1 MGIINQY
8 PYTDLHSINLDYII
22 KLCRE
27 NMGLHLEI
35 SGNQLLLKTEAGSV
49 ISSVTIHYAEE
60 AGHAATATSATSAA
74 SATNATNAQN
84 ATYATNA
91 AHAVSADTATVAA
104 SANQA
109 ASATTAASAASA
121 DYATTAGSAAT
132 ATRATSAASADYAE
146 TTGSVDHAEKAIET
160 VVSSGNNL
168 IFTTYDGTQISITAP
183 FSTKANRDNN
193 GNVIAS
199 TYIAGVV
206 DDNGT
211 LKFLDGNG
219 NTVVSITPTSAS
231 AASDTYGNTIAD
243 FVKTIT
249 APNDS
254 NYITVSHGTGTAET
268 LTVNYSNQAWKD
280 TNGNVIKNT
289 YIKDLECVEDEND
302 GHYKLVAYNG
312 DDPQAELF
320 RTELKAY
327 SAQVADLAA
336 EATHALSADHA
347 TAADSATTA
356 ATSTG
361 SVSSISAS
369 RNILTINNGDGTS
382 STVNMFRG
390 SQVYLYLNDDSG
402 NTNLL
407 DSSFTIGHS
416 EEFVCSNYSV
426 WGYSNAIGVI
436 RNLMGYGVEIMYSGD
451 SSDPSATGFFTGVTC
466 YIPSAGQSNYIITV
480 FDKTAAAIKAFE
492 IEEPADVVS
501 NPGNLKVT
509 RLL

>member
-8 PYTDLHSINLDYII
+8 PYTDLHSINLDYVI

-60 AGHAATATSATSAA
+60 AGHADTATSAISAA

-91 AHAVSADTATVAA
+91 AHAVTADTATVAA
-104 SANQA
+104 TANQA

-146 TTGSVDHAEKAIET
+146 STGSVEHAEKAIES

-168 IFTTYDGTQISITAP
+168 NFTTYDGTQISITVP

-206 DDNGT
+206 DDDGT

-254 NYITVSHGTGTAET
+254 NYITVSHGTGAAET

-289 YIKDLECVEDEND
+289 YIKDLECVEDSND

-327 SAQVADLAA
+327 SAQVADEAA
-336 EATHALSADHA
+336 H
-347 TAADSATTA
+347 ATTA
-356 ATSTG
+356 DTATTAQSSTG
-361 SVSSISAS
+361 SVSSISTS
-369 RNILTINNGDGTS
+369 RNILTISNGDGT
-382 STVNMFRG
+382 TQNINLFRA
-390 SQVYLYLNDDSG
+390 SKVYFYIADGSG
-402 NTNLL
+402 NTNLF
-407 DSSFTIGHS
+407 DSSFTVGHS
-416 EEFVCSNYSV
+416 EEFTSSNYDV
-426 WGYSNAIGVI
+426 WGYNSAILAIRSLSGIGIELMYGTNSGAEGCFCPIYCYQDNNAKQHFLI
-436 RNLMGYGVEIMYSGD
+436 N
-451 SSDPSATGFFTGVTC
+451 
-466 YIPSAGQSNYIITV
+466 V
-480 FDKTAAAIKAFE
+480 FDMNTASMKVFE
-492 IEEPADVVS
+492 IDEPADVVT
-501 NPGNLKVT
+501 NPGNLTVT

>member
-8 PYTDLHSINLDYII
+8 PYTDLHSINLDYVI

-146 TTGSVDHAEKAIET
+146 TTGSVDHASKAIET

-168 IFTTYDGTQISITAP
+168 VFTAYDQTTQTITVP
-183 FSTKANRDNN
+183 FSTKANRDNA
-193 GNVIAS
+193 GDVITQKYFAN
-199 TYIAGVV
+199 VV

-211 LKFLDGNG
+211 LKF
-219 NTVVSITPTSAS
+219 S
-231 AASDTYGNTIAD
+231 AADGTLKASIPVTSTTATSDSYGNTIGD
-243 FVKTIT
+243 YVKTIT

-254 NYITVSHGTGTAET
+254 NYVTVSHGTGTAET

-289 YIKDLECVEDEND
+289 YVKDLDCVEDEND

-312 DDPQAELF
+312 DNPQAELF
-320 RTELKAY
+320 RTEIKAY
-327 SAQVADLAA
+327 SAQVADEAA
-336 EATHALSADHA
+336 HAVTAD
-347 TAADSATTA
+347 TATTA

-361 SVSSISAS
+361 SVSSIAAS
-369 RNILTINNGDGTS
+369 RRTITITNGDGTT
-382 STVNMFRG
+382 STIDLYRG
-390 SQVYLYLNDDSG
+390 SKYYLYLMEGAG

-407 DSSFTIGHS
+407 DSSFTVGHS
-416 EEFVCSNYSV
+416 EEFEISNYSNP
-426 WGYSNAIGVI
+426 WGYESAYYAVWSQSPGVQIQYSDSNHVI
-436 RNLMGYGVEIMYSGD
+436 NFNAFTYNSYDGSQGYILLNIFDPNAATMKVFEL
-451 SSDPSATGFFTGVTC
+451 SS
-466 YIPSAGQSNYIITV
+466 
-480 FDKTAAAIKAFE
+480 
-492 IEEPADVVS
+492 PADI
-501 NPGNLKVT
+501 NLTPQNVTVT